1 MDANHFLPLR
11 FLSHP
16 RSRRWPSVAWAA
28 AWALTAIGLAL
39 YLTTYSVSL
48 GPRWGPRGVMAFG
61 ALLFTPMGTVIA
73 SRRPQN
79 YIGWIYCAIGLLAG
93 ATFFMQEY
101 AVFAVLG
108 RPGWLPAGEWAAW
121 IQNWLWVPAAALY
134 LMFIPLLLPEGRLP
148 SPRWRPVAWF
158 FAAVTAL
165 LAVSIAVQPGRLQN
179 FYPVINPLGGAG
191 APEFW
196 TLYGNIGL
204 LLLDLCILA
213 AAASLIWRVRHASAV
228 ERQQLKWLAFAFAV
242 GGALISIGALLP
254 ALAAP
259 LLLVAVAGMHAT
271 TGIAILRYRLYDLDV
286 VINRTVVYGL
296 LTAALAGVYFGSVL
310 VLQGLAVALTGQARS
325 GLVTVLST
333 LAIAALFNPL
343 RHRIQRTIDR
353 RFFRRKYD
361 AAKALA
367 RFGQTIRDDTS
378 GDLEQLNADLIH
390 VVNETLE
397 PASISLWVRP
407 ASQKTQP

>member
-1 MDANHFLPLR
+1 MDADHLLPLR
-11 FLSHP
+11 FTSP
-16 RSRRWPSVAWAA
+16 PGSRRWPWLAWAI

-73 SRRPQN
+73 WRRPQN
-79 YIGWIYCAIGLLAG
+79 VIGWIYCAIGLLAG

-101 AVFAVLG
+101 AVFAMLS
-108 RPGWLPAGEWAAW
+108 RPGWLPGGEWAAW

-134 LMFIPLLLPEGRLP
+134 LMFIPMLLPEGRLP
-148 SPRWRPVAWF
+148 SPRWRPVVWF

-165 LAVSIAVQPGRLQN
+165 VAVSIAVQPGRLQN
-179 FYPVINPLGGAG
+179 FYPVINPLGAG
-191 APEFW
+191 GSPEFW
-196 TLYGNIGL
+196 TRYGNIGL
-204 LLLDLCILA
+204 GLLDLCILA

-259 LLLVAVAGMHAT
+259 LLLAAAAGLHAT
-271 TGIAILRYRLYDLDV
+271 TGISILRYRLYDLDV
-286 VINRTVVYGL
+286 VVNRAVVYGL
-296 LTAALAGVYFGSVL
+296 LTVALAGLYFGFVV
-310 VLQGLAVALTGQARS
+310 VLQGLTVALTGQLRS
-325 GLVTVLST
+325 GPVTVLST
-333 LAIAALFNPL
+333 LAIAALFSPL
-343 RHRIQRTIDR
+343 RGRIQRTIDQA
-353 RFFRRKYD
+353 FFRRKYD

-367 RFGQTIRDDTS
+367 RFGQAVRDDPS
-378 GDLEQLNADLIH
+378 SDLERLNADLLQ
-390 VVNETLE
+390 VVDETLE